1 MSKSFLDGLDNEC
14 TKYDLAVTAQFRKD
28 YKLAKKRGLKMEALA
43 EIVTLLAKGEALPE
57 KNRDHS
63 LSGNWIGHR
72 ECHVLPDWLLI
83 YRIEENVLVLTLTR
97 TGTHSDLLDK

>member
-57 KNRDHS
+57 KNRDHG

>member
-57 KNRDHS
+57 KNRDHN

-97 TGTHSDLLDK
+97 TGTHSDLLGK